1 MKLKNKVDNLSTQA
15 VNRFD
20 SNLKKEK
27 ATRFSSW
34 LRCVYVIVDDGYG
47 TINQKLSV

>member
-27 ATRFSSW
+27 ATSYPHGFGV
-34 LRCVYVIVDDGYG
+34 CM
-47 TINQKLSV
+47 